1 MDKKLDGFI
10 KRTYEMA
17 KIACDSDDVRLY
29 AANAGGA
36 CAYEYERTGDKSALD
51 LWDNKWRKEFI
62 DLFKI
67 CS

>member
-10 KRTYEMA
+10 ERTYKMTQ
-17 KIACDSDDVRLY
+17 IACDANDVRLY

-36 CAYEYERTGDKSALD
+36 CAYEYERTGDKAALD
-51 LWDNKWRKEFI
+51 LWDSKWQKEFI
-62 DLFKI
+62 DLLKI

>member
-1 MDKKLDGFI
+1 MDKKLDEFI

-36 CAYEYERTGDKSALD
+36 CAYEYERTGDKAALD
-51 LWDNKWRKEFI
+51 LWDGKWRKKFI

>member
-10 KRTYEMA
+10 ERTYKMA
-17 KIACDSDDVRLY
+17 QIACDANDVRLY

-36 CAYEYERTGDKSALD
+36 CAYEYERTGDKTALD
-51 LWDNKWRKEFI
+51 LWDNKWQKKFI
-62 DLFKI
+62 DLLKI

>member
-1 MDKKLDGFI
+1 MDKKLVKFLEQ
-10 KRTYEMA
+10 TYQMA
-17 KIACDSDDVRLY
+17 QTACDANDVRLY

-36 CAYEYERTGDKSALD
+36 CAYEYERTGDKAALD
-51 LWDNKWRKEFI
+51 LWDDKWRKEFI

>member
-1 MDKKLDGFI
+1 
-10 KRTYEMA
+10 MA

>member
-1 MDKKLDGFI
+1 MDGFI

-17 KIACDSDDVRLY
+17 KITCDANDVRLY

-36 CAYEYERTGDKSALD
+36 CAYEYERTGDKAALD
-51 LWDNKWRKEFI
+51 LWDSKWQKKFI
-62 DLFKI
+62 DLLNI